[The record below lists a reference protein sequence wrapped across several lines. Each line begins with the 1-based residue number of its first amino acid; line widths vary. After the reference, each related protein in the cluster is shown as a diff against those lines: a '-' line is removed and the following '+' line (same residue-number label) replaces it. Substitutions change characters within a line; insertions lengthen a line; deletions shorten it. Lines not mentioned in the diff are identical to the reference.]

1 MAFRGEWAA
10 LTAALF
16 WAIASFLYARLGK
29 QMPAIWLNWIKSSIA
44 VGLIG
49 LTLLLRPD
57 APPQI
62 GFGLLGLLGLSGAIG
77 IGLGDSLFF
86 AALRDLGAR
95 RALLLEAISPPLAA
109 VLALLFL
116 QERLALAAWVG
127 IFLTVGG
134 VSWVIAERQADQAE
148 IRLRHGVGLG
158 LLAVLAQAIGAVLS
172 RAALLET
179 SVSPLWSSLIRLM
192 AGALLLLPYLLVKL
206 AKGPVPPQ
214 SSSINQSS
222 LFSPLR
228 SGQFLLRLGVAS
240 VLGTYLGIWLQ
251 QTALKFT
258 ATGIA
263 QALIATSP
271 LFSLPIAVM
280 MGERVSGR
288 AVLGAVVALAGV
300 WLLFAAGS
308 GQ

>member
-1 MAFRGEWAA
+1 MTFRGEWAA

-16 WAIASFLYARLGK
+16 WAIASFLYAKLGK
-29 QMPAIWLNWIKSSIA
+29 QMPAIWLNWLKSSMA

-49 LTLLLRPD
+49 LTLLLRPN

-116 QERLALAAWVG
+116 QERLALTAWAG
-127 IFLTVGG
+127 ILLTVSG
-134 VSWVIAERQADQAE
+134 VAWVIAERQADQAE
-148 IRLRHGVGLG
+148 IRLRRGVGLG

-192 AGALLLLPYLLVKL
+192 AAVLLLLPYLLVQGRHL
-206 AKGPVPPQ
+206 LSGSSFEQ
-214 SSSINQSS
+214 S
-222 LFSPLR
+222 LSPLR
-228 SGQFLLRLGVAS
+228 SGQFWLRLGAAS

-280 MGERVSGR
+280 MGERVSRR
-288 AVLGAVVALAGV
+288 AVLGALVALAGI